1 MKSTLSHITFFAI
14 LVFLIPGSIAAQF
27 LNIQLDVE
35 PEVETLVEQPLNF
48 GEVITNSG
56 RQVINLGDENMGIFR
71 INALNA
77 QHLILQLQS
86 DEQLVHTDE
95 EIEQAIPIEIEASF
109 TNNGEND
116 YRTSTQLDQNFSDI
130 TIEAPPQNPEAVWS
144 AMYLYIYGSITIG
157 DVPAGTYRGEIIL
170 TVIYE

>member
-1 MKSTLSHITFFAI
+1 MKSNLSHITFFAI

-56 RQVINLGDENMGIFR
+56 RQVINLGDANMGIFR

-86 DEQLVHTDE
+86 DEQLVHADE
-95 EIEQAIPIEIEASF
+95 EIEQTIPIEIEASF

-116 YRTSTQLDQNFSDI
+116 YRISTPLDQNFSDI
-130 TIEAPPQNPEAVWS
+130 TIEAPPQSPESVWS
-144 AMYLYIYGSITIG
+144 AMYLYIYGNITIG